1 MNQINPKEQSVRSA
15 VNTKAASIMLVLC
28 LLWGVQ
34 QVAIKV
40 TLPDVSSI
48 LQVSIRSGVAAVL
61 VWLVAKLVFKDRWLK
76 GGVLA
81 AGLVVGVLFAVEF
94 LFVAEGLN
102 RTTASHM
109 SVFLYTAPIWA
120 AVVLHFRI
128 PEERLARRQWIG
140 IGIAFLGIVTAF
152 IVPTLGEGAAVLTPE
167 MLLGDLFALLAGAA
181 WGLTT
186 VAVRVSKLSEAPA
199 TQTLFYQLAISFAL
213 LMATTLLTGQLHFSS
228 TPLAWLSLSFQSV
241 VVAFGSYLVW
251 FWLLR
256 KYLAARLGV
265 LTLLTPIFGVLAGV
279 FLLGDTLTGG
289 FIAGSILVLAG
300 LLIVNLK
307 GGSARPLGR
316 ESE

>member
-1 MNQINPKEQSVRSA
+1 MRSA
-15 VNTKAASIMLVLC
+15 VNTKAASIMFVLC

-48 LQVSIRSGVAAVL
+48 LQVSIRSGVAAIL
-61 VWLVAKLVFKDRWLK
+61 VWLVAKLVFKERWLQ

-128 PEERLARRQWIG
+128 PEERLAGRQWIG
-140 IGIAFLGIVTAF
+140 IIIAFLGIVTAF
-152 IVPTLGEGAAVLTPE
+152 IVPTLGEGSAALTPE

-199 TQTLFYQLAISFAL
+199 TQTLFYQLAISFVL
-213 LMATTLLTGQLHFSS
+213 LLATTLITGQLHFAS
-228 TPLAWLSLSFQSV
+228 TPVAWLSLSFQAV

-279 FLLGDTLTGG
+279 FLLGDPLTVG

-307 GGSARPLGR
+307 GGPARSRRG

>member
-1 MNQINPKEQSVRSA
+1 MRSP
-15 VNTKAASIMLVLC
+15 VNTQAASIMLVLC

-40 TLPDVSSI
+40 TLPDVSSV

-61 VWLVAKLVFKDRWLK
+61 VWLVAKLVFKERWQHRAL
-76 GGVLA
+76 LA
-81 AGLVVGVLFAVEF
+81 AGTVVGVLFAAEF

-120 AVVLHFRI
+120 AVGLHLKL
-128 PEERLARRQWIG
+128 PEERLSRRQWVG
-140 IGIAFLGIVTAF
+140 IGIAFLGIATAF
-152 IVPTLGEGAAVLTPE
+152 IVPTIGEGSASLTPE
-167 MLLGDLFALLAGAA
+167 MLLGDLFALAAGAA

-199 TQTLFYQLAISFAL
+199 TQTLFYQLTISFVL
-213 LMATTLLTGQLHFSS
+213 LTVVTLLTGQLHFVS
-228 TPLAWLSLSFQSV
+228 TPIAWLSLSFQSV
-241 VVAFGSYLVW
+241 VIAFGSYLVW

-279 FLLGDTLTGG
+279 LLLGDSLTPG
-289 FIAGSILVLAG
+289 FIAGSVLVLAG
-300 LLIVNLK
+300 LLIVNVK
-307 GGSARPLGR
+307 GRTPDSGR
-316 ESE
+316 HAGDGK

>member
-1 MNQINPKEQSVRSA
+1 MRSA
-15 VNTKAASIMLVLC
+15 VNTQATSIMVVLC

-34 QVAIKV
+34 QVAIKL
-40 TLPDVSSI
+40 TLPDVSSV

-61 VWLVAKLVFKDRWLK
+61 VLLVAKLVFKERWLP
-76 GGVLA
+76 GALLP
-81 AGLVVGVLFAVEF
+81 AGLLVGVLFAAEF

-128 PEERLARRQWIG
+128 PEERLSGRQWVG
-140 IGIAFLGIVTAF
+140 IGVAFLGIVTAF
-152 IVPTLGEGAAVLTPE
+152 IVPTLGDGTATLTPE
-167 MLLGDLFALLAGAA
+167 MLLGDLFALIAGAA

-186 VAVRVSKLSEAPA
+186 VVVRVSKLSEAPA
-199 TQTLFYQLAISFAL
+199 TQTLFYQLAVSFVL
-213 LMATTLLTGQLHFSS
+213 LLAMTLATGQLRFTS
-228 TPLAWLSLSFQSV
+228 TPTAWLSLGFQSV

-265 LTLLTPIFGVLAGV
+265 LTLLTPVFGVLAGV
-279 FLLGDTLTGG
+279 LLLGDPLTGG
-289 FIAGSILVLAG
+289 FIAGSVLVLAG
-300 LLIVNLK
+300 LLVVNLK
-307 GGSARPLGR
+307 GDAAASSRRTGTAA
-316 ESE
+316 

>member
-1 MNQINPKEQSVRSA
+1 MRSA
-15 VNTKAASIMLVLC
+15 VNTQAASIMLVLC

-40 TLPDVSSI
+40 TLPDVSSV
-48 LQVSIRSGVAAVL
+48 LLVSIRSGVAAVL
-61 VWLVAKLVFKDRWLK
+61 VWLVAKLVFKERWQHRAL
-76 GGVLA
+76 LA
-81 AGLVVGVLFAVEF
+81 AGTIVGVLFAAEF

-120 AVVLHFRI
+120 AVGLHLRI
-128 PEERLARRQWIG
+128 PEERLSRRQWVG
-140 IGIAFLGIVTAF
+140 IVTAFLGIATAF
-152 IVPTLGEGAAVLTPE
+152 IVPTIGEGSASLTPE
-167 MLLGDLFALLAGAA
+167 MLLGDLFALAAGAA

-199 TQTLFYQLAISFAL
+199 TQTLFYQLAISFVL
-213 LMATTLLTGQLHFSS
+213 LAVVTLLTGQLHFVS
-228 TPLAWLSLSFQSV
+228 TPTAWLSLSFQSV
-241 VVAFGSYLVW
+241 VIAFGSYLVW

-279 FLLGDTLTGG
+279 FLLGDSLTAG
-289 FIAGSILVLAG
+289 FIAGSVLVLAG
-300 LLIVNLK
+300 LLIVNVK
-307 GGSARPLGR
+307 GRTPGSGSRAGTTA
-316 ESE
+316 